1 MEMLLQSAAEGK
13 GVCHEAVQEVVEHFS
28 YDLNLDDLCT
38 ELALLKNVQLLLV
51 VPAISAT
58 SERHVRSC
66 I

>member
-13 GVCHEAVQEVVEHFS
+13 EVCREAVQEVVEHFS
-28 YDLNLDDLCT
+28 DDLNLDDLCT

-58 SERHVRSC
+58 SERSC
-66 I
+66 